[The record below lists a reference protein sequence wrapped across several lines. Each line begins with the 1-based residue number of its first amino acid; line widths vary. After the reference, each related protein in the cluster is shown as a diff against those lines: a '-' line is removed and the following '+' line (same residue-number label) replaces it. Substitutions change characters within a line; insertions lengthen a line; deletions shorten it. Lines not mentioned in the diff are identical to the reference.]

1 VNVIARAAPPH
12 LNFSRKTLLA
22 IAAAAAAALIVAMIV
37 SARPVAQGWLIGFV
51 VWSSVAVG
59 SLVLLLIHRLTGGR
73 WGDRLAPALV
83 PCVATLPLGAL
94 AFLPLAFG
102 LSAPYR
108 WAAGTANARPDLVH
122 LYLNEPAFLLR
133 TLVALIGWSILA
145 VLIVQRRCNPLMAAI
160 GLAFHG
166 FIISVV
172 AVDWILSIDVGFGSS
187 AFAAGFA
194 IQQILS
200 ALAFTAVVAPEP
212 GTDTATDLG
221 SLLMAALLGTVYI
234 DLMSFIVSWY
244 GDLPDKAAWYL
255 RRGEG
260 GWNWV
265 ILSAV
270 VIGALVPV
278 AMLMNSKLRAN
289 RRALR
294 LVGALILVGVILHIL
309 WLMAP
314 SFEPGAIVAALGALI
329 ALASASIAVADP
341 IEAQIRK
348 WSGGTL
354 THDD

>member
-1 VNVIARAAPPH
+1 MNVAKAAP
-12 LNFSRKTLLA
+12 LGLGISRKTLFA
-22 IAAAAAAALIVAMIV
+22 VAAVMTAALVVALV
-37 SARPVAQGWLIGFV
+37 VNARPVAQGWLIGFV

-73 WGDRLAPALV
+73 WGDRFAPALV
-83 PCVATLPLGAL
+83 PCAATLPLGAL

-108 WAAGTANARPDLVH
+108 WAAGTVSLRPDLAH

-133 TLVALIGWSILA
+133 TFIALIGWSILA
-145 VLIVQRRCNPLMAAI
+145 VLIVQRRCNSLTAAI

-166 FIISVV
+166 LIISFV

-194 IQQILS
+194 IQQILA

-212 GTDTATDLG
+212 VSETAADLG
-221 SLLMAALLGTVYI
+221 GLLMAALLGTAYI

-255 RRGEG
+255 QRGQD

-270 VIGALVPV
+270 LVGVLVPI
-278 AMLMNSKLRAN
+278 AMLLSSGLRAN
-289 RRALR
+289 RRTLR
-294 LVGALILVGVILHIL
+294 LIGGLVLVGVALHVL

-314 SFEPGAIVAALGALI
+314 GFEPGAIVAALAALI
-329 ALASASIAVADP
+329 ALASLSIAVAGP
-341 IEAQIRK
+341 IRAEMRR
-348 WSGGTL
+348 WTR
-354 THDD
+354 DR

>member
-1 VNVIARAAPPH
+1 MNIAKATPIGLH
-12 LNFSRKTLLA
+12 ISRKILFA
-22 IAAAAAAALIVAMIV
+22 IAAAMAAALVVALIV

-51 VWSSVAVG
+51 VWNSVAVG

-73 WGDRLAPALV
+73 WGNRLAATLV
-83 PCVATLPLGAL
+83 PCAATLPLGAL

-108 WAAGTANARPDLVH
+108 WAAGSVSVRPELAH

-133 TLVALIGWSILA
+133 TFVALIGWSILA
-145 VLIVQRRCNPLMAAI
+145 LAVVQRRCNPLTAAI

-166 FIISVV
+166 LIISFV
-172 AVDWILSIDVGFGSS
+172 AVDWILSIDLGFGSS

-200 ALAFTAVVAPEP
+200 ALAFVALVAPEP
-212 GTDTATDLG
+212 DSDTAADLG
-221 SLLMAALLGTVYI
+221 GLLMATLLGTVYI

-255 RRGEG
+255 RRGQD

-270 VIGALVPV
+270 LVGALVPI
-278 AMLMNSKLRAN
+278 AALLSSRLRAS

-294 LVGALILVGVILHIL
+294 LVGGLILVGVILHVL

-314 SFEPGAIVAALGALI
+314 GFEPGAIVAALASVV
-329 ALASASIAVADP
+329 ALASLSIAVANP
-341 IEAQIRK
+341 IREEMRR
-348 WSGGTL
+348 WTN
-354 THDD
+354 DR

>member
-1 VNVIARAAPPH
+1 MTIAKATPPGSQV
-12 LNFSRKTLLA
+12 SRRTWFA
-22 IAAAAAAALIVAMIV
+22 IAAAMIAALVVALIA

-51 VWSSVAVG
+51 IWSSVAVG
-59 SLVLLLIHRLTGGR
+59 SLVLLLVHRLTGGR
-73 WGDRLAPALV
+73 WGDRLAVTLV
-83 PCVATLPLGAL
+83 PCAATLPLAAL

-108 WAAGTANARPDLVH
+108 WAAGTASVRPDLVH

-133 TLVALIGWSILA
+133 TFVALIGWSILA
-145 VLIVQRRCNPLMAAI
+145 VLIVQRRCNPLTAAI

-166 FIISVV
+166 FIISFV

-212 GTDTATDLG
+212 DSDTAADLG

-244 GDLPDKAAWYL
+244 GDLPEKAAWYL
-255 RRGEG
+255 RRGQD

-265 ILSAV
+265 IVSAV
-270 VIGALVPV
+270 LVGAVVPV
-278 AMLMNSKLRAN
+278 AMLLSSKLRAN

-294 LVGALILVGVILHIL
+294 LIGGLILIGVVLHIL

-314 SFEPGAIVAALGALI
+314 GFEPGAIVAALAALMV
-329 ALASASIAVADP
+329 LASLSIAIAEPVTA
-341 IEAQIRK
+341 EIRR
-348 WSGGTL
+348 W
-354 THDD
+354 THDG